1 MLCILI
7 IFTSNQIKQK
17 KKKKKK
23 KNNNNNNNR
32 DLSHNIISTISSKI
46 SNLTSLVG
54 L

>member
-7 IFTSNQIKQK
+7 IFTSNQIKQ
-17 KKKKKK
+17 KKKK